1 MHLRVPQRGDK
12 KTLAE
17 TVARNAKEGLALHKL
32 RRASDLTT
40 RSKALQEIQDALE
53 LDDAP
58 LRIECYDVSNL
69 QGTHVVASMVVFEDG
84 LARKS
89 EYRRFSIKGYDGTD
103 DVSAIREVITRR
115 FRRYLEEREES
126 GELDTLGDPEA
137 REDQDP
143 DQDQAE
149 RLVVT
154 PQRKFAYPPNLV
166 VVDGGAPQVA
176 AAAAALADLGIDDVS
191 VCGLAKR
198 LEEVWLPGQEYPVI
212 MSRSSE
218 GLYLL
223 QRVRDEAHRFAITY
237 HRAKRGKAATTSVL
251 DSVPGLGPARRAAL
265 LKAFGSVK
273 AVSAATPDEIA
284 AAVPGI
290 GPKLA
295 ETVVA
300 ALHSVSRDNGVSRDN
315 SASRDSSTSG
325 RQGTGYGGVG
335 SMTENAGERVTPG
348 TPDIV
353 IITGMSGAG
362 RSTAAKSLEDLGWF
376 VVDNLPPAL
385 LPTMLDLADRASL
398 AGIAA
403 IVDVRSRAFSTDLKS
418 AISSLGAR
426 GVAPHVLF
434 LEASD
439 AVLVQRFENVRR
451 PHPMQGA
458 GTILDGITAEREL
471 LREIRGDSD
480 IVLDTSSLNVHELRS
495 RMHGYF
501 GGDSVTG
508 LRLNIVSFGYKY
520 GLPVDADLVADC
532 RFLPN
537 PHWVPEL
544 RPLSGLDASVR
555 DYVLGQPAASAFLAA
570 YLAVLEVSLA
580 GFEREG
586 KRYVTLAVG
595 CTGGKHRSVAMA
607 EQLAARLAGRDVTVS
622 HRDLGRE

>member
-1 MHLRVPQRGDK
+1 
-12 KTLAE
+12 
-17 TVARNAKEGLALHKL
+17 
-32 RRASDLTT
+32 
-40 RSKALQEIQDALE
+40 
-53 LDDAP
+53 
-58 LRIECYDVSNL
+58 
-69 QGTHVVASMVVFEDG
+69 
-84 LARKS
+84 
-89 EYRRFSIKGYDGTD
+89 
-103 DVSAIREVITRR
+103 
-115 FRRYLEEREES
+115 
-126 GELDTLGDPEA
+126 
-137 REDQDP
+137 
-143 DQDQAE
+143 
-149 RLVVT
+149 
-154 PQRKFAYPPNLV
+154 
-166 VVDGGAPQVA
+166 
-176 AAAAALADLGIDDVS
+176 
-191 VCGLAKR
+191 
-198 LEEVWLPGQEYPVI
+198 
-212 MSRSSE
+212 
-218 GLYLL
+218 
-223 QRVRDEAHRFAITY
+223 
-237 HRAKRGKAATTSVL
+237 
-251 DSVPGLGPARRAAL
+251 
-265 LKAFGSVK
+265 
-273 AVSAATPDEIA
+273 
-284 AAVPGI
+284 
-290 GPKLA
+290 
-295 ETVVA
+295 
-300 ALHSVSRDNGVSRDN
+300 
-315 SASRDSSTSG
+315 
-325 RQGTGYGGVG
+325 
-335 SMTENAGERVTPG
+335 MTENAGERVTPG
-348 TPDIV
+348 IPDIV

-403 IVDVRSRAFSTDLKS
+403 IVDVRSRAFSTDLKT

-426 GVAPHVLF
+426 GVSPHVLF

-439 AVLVQRFENVRR
+439 SVLVQRFENVRR

-458 GTILDGITAEREL
+458 GTILDGIKAEREL

-480 IVLDTSSLNVHELRS
+480 IVLDTASLNVHELRS

-555 DYVLGQPAASAFLAA
+555 DYVLDQPAASAFLAA

-586 KRYVTLAVG
+586 KRYVTLAIG